1 MNNNELLLLIVSST
15 NHQISQTSRGK
26 NQCRESFKISQLIN
40 VLTNQLSTRIIYSL
54 LVYISLFTYLY
65 FSSHV
70 IVIVI
75 CAWVLIAD
83 TLQIVFSQI
92 LRRLPLTSFSSSNF
106 AHTFLYVSRWK
117 KHAFLYFSIYS
128 GKILKEKD
136 FTNSLYHF
144 KWLEAN
150 SIII

>member
-1 MNNNELLLLIVSST
+1 MNNNELLLFIVFWCSPST

-128 GKILKEKD
+128 GKI
-136 FTNSLYHF
+136 
-144 KWLEAN
+144 
-150 SIII
+150 

>member
-1 MNNNELLLLIVSST
+1 MNNNELLLLIVFWCSPST

-70 IVIVI
+70 IVI

-117 KHAFLYFSIYS
+117 NMLSFIFLSIAVKFKKRKTLKIPYT
-128 GKILKEKD
+128 ILKG
-136 FTNSLYHF
+136 
-144 KWLEAN
+144 
-150 SIII
+150 

>member
-1 MNNNELLLLIVSST
+1 MNNNELLLLIVFWCSPSA
-15 NHQISQTSRGK
+15 NHQISPTSRGK

-117 KHAFLYFSIYS
+117 NMLSFIFLSIAV
-128 GKILKEKD
+128 K
-136 FTNSLYHF
+136 F
-144 KWLEAN
+144 
-150 SIII
+150 